1 MAFGLMDV
9 FVKIGADTSE
19 LKQGINESKGLVGGL
34 GEGLKGAV
42 TGGLKMVGTA
52 IGAATTAVGAFA
64 ASSVKVGSSFDS
76 SMAQVAATMGKTVDE
91 IGDLRQFA
99 QDMGATT
106 AFSATQAADA
116 LNYMAL
122 AGYDAN
128 QSMEMLPNVLNL
140 AAAGDMELA
149 RASDMVTDAQS
160 ALGLSAE
167 ETTNLVDMMA
177 KASSKSNTSVTQLG
191 DAILTVGGTA
201 KTLAGGTN
209 ELNTALGILADN
221 GIKGSEGGTKLRNV
235 ILSLSAPTD
244 NAAGALADL
253 GVQTVDAAGNL
264 RPLEDIMG
272 ELGDAMD
279 GLGTADRAEIISTI
293 FNKTDIAAVNAL
305 LDTSSDRWDELSDAI
320 DNSKDAAEEMAK
332 TQLDNLAGDVTL
344 FKSALEGAQILVS
357 DQLTPTLRDF
367 VKFGTEGLT
376 EISDAFKEGGL
387 DGAMTAFGDVLSKGL
402 SMIIGKLPKM
412 IDAGMKL
419 IGALG
424 QGLLDNLPVLID
436 ATIEI
441 GNQILNGIVEAL
453 PAVAEGAVQIIA
465 GLADGIARTLP
476 TLTPTIVEAVTQIDQ
491 TLIENV
497 PLLIN
502 AAIQLVQGLAEGI
515 LNSIPVL
522 IEMAPV
528 LIESLVKAI
537 TEGIPSFVQGAI
549 NLVQGIVTA
558 LPRIIQSLIAALP
571 TVIDA
576 LVNGLMSTLP
586 LMIQANIQLVL
597 GLVKAMPQ
605 IIKALVAAIPTII
618 KTITDALINN
628 LPLIIQGLVDLTA
641 QIVVALP
648 EIIMAVIQ
656 VIPTLI
662 ASIVQ
667 AILTSA
673 PLIFNA
679 VVQILTTIGTTLI
692 QKGAEFLNSVGQ
704 TMSDIY
710 NKVIEWLS
718 QLPER
723 MAYWAG
729 YAVGSFIKFLAELPG
744 KAKTEFDNTK
754 QRLEEFAKDFW
765 EKAKETGREFVNKL
779 MDEAKE
785 LPGKIKQLGSD
796 MLEAIADLPE
806 KFKQAGKNIVD
817 GIKNG
822 LAEKWGEITAWL
834 KEKAGGL
841 FGAFNEG
848 IDAASPSKLFMKS
861 GRWIDEG
868 VIIGMEQELPA
879 VKKTVQ
885 ELVDAIQIPD
895 QSVNFSYTGSADEI
909 NSSLRTPTNEGGEI
923 LGVSDMVDAFVKAL
937 DRYGLTVEVDN
948 RELGRVIRR
957 EVMA

>member
-9 FVKIGADTSE
+9 FVKIGADTSD
-19 LKQGINESKGLVGGL
+19 LKKGIDESKGLVGGL

-42 TGGLKMVGTA
+42 TGGLTMAGAA
-52 IGAATTAVGAFA
+52 IGAATSAVGAFA

-167 ETTNLVDMMA
+167 ETTDLVDMMA
-177 KASSKSNTSVTQLG
+177 KASSKSNTSVAQLG

-253 GVQTVDAAGNL
+253 GVKTVDAAGNL

-305 LDTSSDRWDELSDAI
+305 LDTSSERWDELSDAI
-320 DNSKDAAEEMAK
+320 YHSSDAAEAMAK

-367 VKFGTEGLT
+367 VKFGTDGLT

-402 SMIIGKLPKM
+402 SMIIGKLPQM

-465 GLADGIARTLP
+465 GLANGIAQMLP
-476 TLTPTIVEAVTQIDQ
+476 TLIPTIVEVVTQIVQ

-522 IEMAPV
+522 IEMAPM

-537 TEGIPSFVQGAI
+537 TEGVPSFVQGAI
-549 NLVQGIVTA
+549 NLIQGIVTA
-558 LPRIIQSLIAALP
+558 LPRIIQSLILALP

-576 LVNGLMSTLP
+576 LVNGLMSSLP
-586 LMIQANIQLVL
+586 VMIQGTIQLVMA
-597 GLVKAMPQ
+597 LVKAMPQ
-605 IIKALVAAIPTII
+605 IIKALVAAVPTII

-628 LPLIIQGLVDLTA
+628 LPMIIQGLVDLIA

-648 EIIMAVIQ
+648 EIIMAIIQ

-679 VVQILTTIGTTLI
+679 VVQILSTIGTTLV
-692 QKGAEFLNSVGQ
+692 QKGAEFLGNVGQ

-729 YAVGSFIKFLAELPG
+729 YAIVSFMKFI
-744 KAKTEFDNTK
+744 
-754 QRLEEFAKDFW
+754 
-765 EKAKETGREFVNKL
+765 
-779 MDEAKE
+779 KE
-785 LPGKIKQLGSD
+785 LPGKIKTEFDNVMSKLREFATNFINKARETSKEFLDKLLEKIKEAPEKLKELGND
-796 MLEAIADLPE
+796 MIDALKELPE
-806 KFKQAGKNIVD
+806 KFKQMGKDMIQ
-817 GIKNG
+817 GLING
-822 LAEKWGEITAWL
+822 LIEL
-834 KEKAGGL
+834 KDKVVETVKGIVNAGYKG
-841 FGAFNEG
+841 GK
-848 IDAASPSKLFMKS
+848 DAAESKSPSKKFKRL
-861 GRWIDEG
+861 GRWLDQG
-868 VIIGMEQELPA
+868 LIIGMEDELPE
-879 VKKTVQ
+879 VRKTAQ
-885 ELVDAIQIPD
+885 ELVDAIHIPD

-909 NSSLRTPTNEGGEI
+909 NSAFRTSTQEGGEVFGI
-923 LGVSDMVDAFVKAL
+923 TDMVDAFVKAL
-937 DRYGLTVEVDN
+937 DKYGLTVEVDN
-948 RELGRVIRR
+948 RELGRVVRR